1 MYTKVLRG
9 HIRHST
15 ISLVHHLICLQV
27 KSSQATFSRTIVTPQ
42 PSLQKDVCTCC
53 KITISLPWCMQKP
66 QMSSGPAVINSFNGA
81 YSTPFTQSVCK
92 PLVHIYM
99 DGLVASTDLTVT
111 VIVVARSKL
120 NSKCC
125 IWPRLQGRN
134 IPPFMPL
141 LHILNG
147 NPPCKWT
154 EFSNSKTAVESL
166 QGDTAPWELWT
177 VYFKQT
183 RNLGSQ

>member
-99 DGLVASTDLTVT
+99 DGLVASTDLTASHCHCCGSIKAKFQMLHMT
-111 VIVVARSKL
+111 TSTRSEHPALHATIAYIERK
-120 NSKCC
+120 
-125 IWPRLQGRN
+125 
-134 IPPFMPL
+134 PPM
-141 LHILNG
+141 
-147 NPPCKWT
+147 
-154 EFSNSKTAVESL
+154 
-166 QGDTAPWELWT
+166 
-177 VYFKQT
+177 
-183 RNLGSQ
+183 